1 MPMNITFFP
10 STFKKRCARISQ
22 RRLSNQAKAHV
33 MESEEQRSAQEG
45 AMAESNEYAYQVGFA

>member
-1 MPMNITFFP
+1 MNITFFP
-10 STFKKRCARISQ
+10 STFKKHCARISQ

-45 AMAESNEYAYQVGFA
+45 AMAESNEHAYPVGFA